1 MENPQN
7 IVKFLFN
14 KAIKETFP
22 EFDKDTVITTSNPSY
37 GDYQCNSC
45 MTIFS
50 QLKGKIDSKSPKDV
64 GLKIKEYIE
73 KDSENSN
80 VFKSIDVA
88 PQGFVTVKLSDEYIC
103 ERLNLLKKNSE
114 VTILLTKKYKTKKG
128 RSNPKVVVD
137 FSSPNIAKEM
147 HVGHLRSTI
156 IGDTTCRILEY
167 LGFEVLRVNHVG
179 DWGTQFGMLIEY
191 LKEVYPDFMNNLPEI
206 SDLQEF
212 YKNSKKRFDSD
223 TTFKLNSQQNVVKLQ
238 SGDKDTLVAWKKICE
253 VSRIEFQKI
262 YDRLGVVLEEYGESF
277 YNDMIPEVVKLL
289 DEKGILKLDNGAQCV
304 YTKINDVPL
313 MAVKSDGGYGY
324 DSTDLAAINYR
335 LNVLDADWVI
345 YTTDM
350 GQEEHFLKLFD
361 VAERM
366 GWHNPSETRLI
377 YIGFGVIQGEDGK
390 KFKTRSGDVVKL
402 TDLIDEGVYRAK
414 KELIERE
421 SSLRKEQ
428 NQACNIDSSN
438 EGNKNFKG
446 RTEEELNKMSEI
458 IGHAAIKYF
467 DLKQNRLTNY
477 KFSFDRMLDPKG
489 NTAVYL
495 LYAYAR
501 ICAIFRRVEYIKS
514 DDTDIILSKVSEFNL
529 KLTNNIERSL
539 ALKIL
544 RFPEVFDGILNDF
557 FTNRLADY
565 CYELSENFAQ
575 FYTECRIISLE
586 DQELEQSRLLLCF
599 LTKQIL
605 LKSLNLLGIE
615 PLEKI

>member
-1 MENPQN
+1 MESPQN
-7 IVKFLFN
+7 KVKIIFN
-14 KAIKETFP
+14 EAIKESFP
-22 EFDKDTVITTSNPSY
+22 EFGNDAIITVSNPNF

-50 QLKGKIDSKSPKDV
+50 QLKGKIDSRSPRDV
-64 GLKIKEYIE
+64 GLKIKGCIERNNEYSKI
-73 KDSENSN
+73 
-80 VFKSIDVA
+80 FKSIEVA
-88 PQGFVTVKLSDEYIC
+88 PQGFVTVKFSDLYIC
-103 ERLNLLKKNSE
+103 DRLSVLKNNRDVNVSLA
-114 VTILLTKKYKTKKG
+114 TTYKVKKG
-128 RSNPKVVVD
+128 RKSPKVVVD

-191 LKEVYPDFMNNLPEI
+191 LREIYPNFIDNLPEI

-223 TTFKLNSQQNVVKLQ
+223 PQFKLNSQRNVVKLQ
-238 SGDKDTLVAWKKICE
+238 SGDKDALVAWKKICE

-262 YDRLGVVLEEYGESF
+262 YDRLGVSLEEYGESF
-277 YNDMIPEVVKLL
+277 YNDMIPGVVKML
-289 DEKGILKLDNGAQCV
+289 DDKGILKLDDGAQCV

-361 VAERM
+361 VAETM

-421 SSLRKEQ
+421 SSFKKEQ
-428 NQACNIDSSN
+428 SEGNSN
-438 EGNKNFKG
+438 EDHQILEG
-446 RTEEELNKMSEI
+446 RTEEELKIMSET

-514 DDTDIILSKVSEFNL
+514 DNRDVILNKVSGFNL
-529 KLTNNIERSL
+529 KFTNNTERNL

-557 FTNRLADY
+557 FINRLADY

-575 FYTECRIISLE
+575 FYTECRIIGLE
-586 DQELEQSRLLLCF
+586 DLELEHSRLLLCF
-599 LTKQIL
+599 LTKQVL

-615 PLEKI
+615 PLERI